1 MPSWHPNVSLVP
13 RREYNLLAEI
23 SQDGGSL
30 DSFLCGGQRG
40 LERLCDIVKG
50 IFDCCA
56 IDFLAFFRYILSV
69 ETISAEED
77 TTSDP
82 VPASQRT
89 SAEMENFFVNWMTE
103 AGWPQGLSV
112 LLEKTAK
119 VKIDFTLDSLPDDH
133 GLGRLKRS

>member
-1 MPSWHPNVSLVP
+1 MP

-30 DSFLCGGQRG
+30 DPFLCGGQRG

-56 IDFLAFFRYILSV
+56 IDFPAILRYISIV
-69 ETISAEED
+69 EVTFPKEN
-77 TTSDP
+77 TSSD

-89 SAEMENFFVNWMTE
+89 SGEMEIFFVNWMTE
-103 AGWPQGLSV
+103 AGWPQALSV
-112 LLEKTAK
+112 LVKTAK
-119 VKIDFTLDSLPDDH
+119 LEIDFSLDSLPDDH
-133 GLGRLKRS
+133 GLKRLKRS